1 MALASTGYFANVV
14 VVDSGGNKSTLRY
27 KLTEAAVPADAI
39 ADAATLVAALNGVT
53 DGVVLSYTVGEG
65 FEEDATFFAAEGVNI
80 ENVAL
85 ITAKVD
91 NAELKYANL
100 KIPAPNVGIFIA
112 ATGPNSNVVDPA
124 DATLQT
130 YLTQFATGGIAYVS
144 DGEALESPGTAGNVK
159 GKRIHRGSRKG

>member
-1 MALASTGYFANVV
+1 MALASTGFFANVV

-39 ADAATLVAALNGVT
+39 ADAATLVSALNGVT

-65 FEEDATFFAAEGVNI
+65 YEEDSAFFAAEGVQI

-85 ITAKVD
+85 VVAKID
-91 NAELKYANL
+91 NAELKYTTL
-100 KIPAPNVGIFIA
+100 KIPAPTSTIFLA
-112 ATGPNSNVVDPA
+112 ATGPNANIVDPA

-130 YLTQFATGGIAYVS
+130 YLTQFATGGIATVS

>member
-1 MALASTGYFANVV
+1 MSLASIGYFANVV

-39 ADAATLVAALNGVT
+39 ADAATIVAALNAVT
-53 DGVVLSYTVGEG
+53 DGVVLSYTVGEA
-65 FEEDATFFAAEGVNI
+65 FEEDSSFFAAEGVQV

-85 ITAKVD
+85 ITAKID
-91 NAELKYANL
+91 NAELKYTTL
-100 KIPAPNVGIFIA
+100 KIPAPNIGIFVA
-112 ATGPNSNVVDPA
+112 ATGPNSNVVDAA
-124 DATLQT
+124 DSTLQT
-130 YLTQFATGGIAYVS
+130 YLACFATSGIATVS